1 MLLRAALGLLAGLCA
16 TVVVADGG
24 AGGKDLGSV
33 LAGNKNLT
41 KYYDLIKKYPDILLQ
56 LPSYQGVTIVAPSNK
71 AFENIPYT
79 SLNGQW
85 DPDDKAK
92 TVPLL
97 QYHILQGNVSVKDL
111 ETGPTVVKKTLLTDS
126 KYTNV
131 TSGQNVLVN
140 KQPGDVVVFTTS
152 MGTRCTLVE
161 GDIAFQGGLIQVVDN
176 LLIPPAR
183 LDKTSEAFKVSSFLG
198 ALYAAKLM
206 PDLAYRKNVTI
217 FAPQDEAFALVG
229 GGLEKLDAQKLS
241 RVMGYHV
248 VTDQVLVS
256 SAFSNGTKLA
266 TLAKSGGDSEK
277 VTVRIA
283 GNNKYVNS
291 AQIVQP
297 DILIANGILHLV
309 SDVLNPDAGSEA
321 PNPTLGTQVPVF
333 PVSSVKDAFTSALP
347 CSTDCPVT
355 TTTAGGS
362 DASGAATATT
372 SSSSFR
378 SSSSK
383 GGAMPARATGGVMG
397 AAAIGLLGV
406 GAGVAPWL

>member
-1 MLLRAALGLLAGLCA
+1 
-16 TVVVADGG
+16 
-24 AGGKDLGSV
+24 
-33 LAGNKNLT
+33 
-41 KYYDLIKKYPDILLQ
+41 
-56 LPSYQGVTIVAPSNK
+56 
-71 AFENIPYT
+71 
-79 SLNGQW
+79 
-85 DPDDKAK
+85 
-92 TVPLL
+92 VPLL
-97 QYHILQGNVSVKDL
+97 QYHILQGNVSTKDL
-111 ETGPTVVKKTLLTDS
+111 DTGPTVVRKTLLTDS

-131 TSGQNVLVN
+131 TSGQNVLIN

-183 LDKTSEAFKVSSFLG
+183 IDKTSEAFKVSSFLG

-229 GGLEKLDAQKLS
+229 GGLEKLDSQKLA

-248 VTDQVLVS
+248 VADQVIVS

-266 TLAKSGGDSEK
+266 TLAKANGEGGASEK

-309 SDVLNPDAGSEA
+309 SDVLNPDADTVA

-333 PVSSVKDAFTSALP
+333 PVSSAKDAFTSALP

-355 TTTAGGS
+355 TSATGT

-372 SSSSFR
+372 SSTSFH

-397 AAAIGLLGV
+397 AAAMGLLGV
-406 GAGVAPWL
+406 GAGMAPWL

>member
-1 MLLRAALGLLAGLCA
+1 MLLFQALLGLASLCA
-16 TVVVADGG
+16 TVVVADD
-24 AGGKDLGSV
+24 GGKDLGSV

-71 AFENIPYT
+71 AFDNIPYT
-79 SLNGQW
+79 SLNSQW
-85 DPDDKAK
+85 DPEDKAK

-97 QYHILQGNVSVKDL
+97 QYHILQGNVSTKDL

-131 TSGQNVLVN
+131 TSGQNVLIN

-161 GDIAFQGGLIQVVDN
+161 ADIAFQGGLIQVVDN

-183 LDKTSEAFKVSSFLG
+183 IDKTSEAFKVSSFLG

-217 FAPQDEAFALVG
+217 FAPQDEAFAVVG
-229 GGLEKLDAQKLS
+229 GGLEKLDAKKLA

-248 VTDQVLVS
+248 VVDQVIVS
-256 SAFSNGTKLA
+256 SAFSNATKLP
-266 TLAKSGGDSEK
+266 TLASDGSSSEA
-277 VTVRIA
+277 VTVRVA

-309 SDVLNPDAGSEA
+309 SDVLNPDANAAA
-321 PNPTLGTQVPVF
+321 PNPTLGTQVPAF
-333 PVSSVKDAFTSALP
+333 PVSSAKDAFTSALP
-347 CSTDCPVT
+347 CTKDCPVT
-355 TTTAGGS
+355 TTAAGT

-372 SSSSFR
+372 SSTSFR

-383 GGAMPARATGGVMG
+383 GGATLAKPTGGVIG
-397 AAAIGLLGV
+397 AAAMGLLGV
-406 GAGVAPWL
+406 GAGMAPWL

>member
-1 MLLRAALGLLAGLCA
+1 MLYQALLGLVGLCA
-16 TVVVADGG
+16 TVVVADD
-24 AGGKDLGSV
+24 GGKDLGSV

-85 DPDDKAK
+85 DPEDKAK
-92 TVPLL
+92 T
-97 QYHILQGNVSVKDL
+97 YHILQGNVSTKDL
-111 ETGPTVVKKTLLTDS
+111 DTGPTVVRKTLLTDS

-131 TSGQNVLVN
+131 TSGQNVLIN
-140 KQPGDVVVFTTS
+140 KQPGDVVHGHALYPRRRRHCLS
-152 MGTRCTLVE
+152 
-161 GDIAFQGGLIQVVDN
+161 GGLIQVVDN

-183 LDKTSEAFKVSSFLG
+183 IDKTSEAFKVSSFLG

-229 GGLEKLDAQKLS
+229 GGLEKLDSQKLA

-248 VTDQVLVS
+248 VADQVIVS

-266 TLAKSGGDSEK
+266 TLAKADGEGGASEK

-309 SDVLNPDAGSEA
+309 SDVLNPDADTVA

-333 PVSSVKDAFTSALP
+333 PVSSAKDAFTSALP

-355 TTTAGGS
+355 TSATGT

-372 SSSSFR
+372 SSTSFH

-397 AAAIGLLGV
+397 AAAMGLLGV
-406 GAGVAPWL
+406 GAGMAPWL

>member
-1 MLLRAALGLLAGLCA
+1 MLYQALLGLVGLCA
-16 TVVVADGG
+16 TVVVADD
-24 AGGKDLGSV
+24 GGKDLGSV

-85 DPDDKAK
+85 DPEDKAK

-97 QYHILQGNVSVKDL
+97 QYHILQGNVSTKDL
-111 ETGPTVVKKTLLTDS
+111 DTGPTVVRKTLLTDS

-131 TSGQNVLVN
+131 TSGQNVLIN

-152 MGTRCTLVE
+152 MGTRCTLIE

-183 LDKTSEAFKVSSFLG
+183 IDKTSEAFKVSSFLG

-229 GGLEKLDAQKLS
+229 GGLEKLDSQKLA

-248 VTDQVLVS
+248 VADQVIVS

-266 TLAKSGGDSEK
+266 TLAKANGEGGASEK

-309 SDVLNPDAGSEA
+309 SDVLNPDADTVA

-333 PVSSVKDAFTSALP
+333 PVSSAKDAFTSALP

-355 TTTAGGS
+355 TSATGT

-372 SSSSFR
+372 SSTSFH

-397 AAAIGLLGV
+397 AAAMGLLGV
-406 GAGVAPWL
+406 GAGMAPWL